1 MIYNNTKLLK
11 EDTYMSISYNKL
23 WKLLID
29 KRMTK
34 TQLREQADIATSTLA
49 KLSKDEQVSMDVLIK
64 ICSTL
69 DCDISD
75 ILEIKKETK

>member
-1 MIYNNTKLLK
+1 
-11 EDTYMSISYNKL
+11 MSISYNKL

-29 KRMTK
+29 KKMTK

-49 KLSKDEQVSMDVLIK
+49 KLSKDEPVSMDVLVK
-64 ICSTL
+64 ICKTL

-75 ILEIKKETK
+75 ILEIKKEAK